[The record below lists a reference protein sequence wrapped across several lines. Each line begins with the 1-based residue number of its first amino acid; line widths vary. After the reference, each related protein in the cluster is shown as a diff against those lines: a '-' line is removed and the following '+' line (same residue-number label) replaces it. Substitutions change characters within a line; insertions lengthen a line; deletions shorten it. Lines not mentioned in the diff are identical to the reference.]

1 MNPGLIRP
9 LFFNLIGNA
18 LKYCKKDVLPVITIR
33 NIRQM
38 SEQVKPEYCRISIE
52 DNGIGFDQVY
62 AEQVFDMFRRLH
74 VNKDYE
80 GTGIGLALCKKI
92 VEKHHGFISAESPAQ
107 CRLCVYGNI
116 TDRAKGDSI
125 LVHTLIRSGAV
136 AAPPG
141 E

>member
-1 MNPGLIRP
+1 
-9 LFFNLIGNA
+9 
-18 LKYCKKDVLPVITIR
+18 
-33 NIRQM
+33 M

-92 VEKHHGFISAESPAQ
+92 VEKHHGFISAESQPN
-107 CRLCVYGNI
+107 VGSVF
-116 TDRAKGDSI
+116 T
-125 LVHTLIRSGAV
+125 VTLPVEQKIMQSLFSR
-136 AAPPG
+136 
-141 E
+141 